1 MFDFDVDGE
10 MIKQII
16 EPRIEYYKVGDK
28 FKKTIN
34 DYIQTKLKAKKKNE
48 K

>member
-16 EPRIEYYKVGDK
+16 EPRIEYYKVSDK
-28 FKKTIN
+28 LKKTIY
-34 DYIQTKLKAKKKNE
+34 DVIESKLKSKKKNE